1 MTLEEAH
8 DLLHY
13 WQKHP
18 PVHEVLGLLARA
30 YTTWNPEEAALADL
44 SEEERQAVLRERL
57 ERRWKSGS
65 ARSPEQMWK
74 GMGGRLSDGTMPM
87 GIGHFPGS
95 PAAKRAQAAALAA
108 KAAAKK

>member
-1 MTLEEAH
+1 M
-8 DLLHY
+8 
-13 WQKHP
+13 
-18 PVHEVLGLLARA
+18 HEVLGLLARA

-57 ERRWKSGS
+57 ERRWRSGA

-74 GMGGRLSDGTMPM
+74 SMGGKRSDGTMP
-87 GIGHFPGS
+87 GIGFFPGS